1 MKKVFII
8 LVLVFLNYGWFS
20 TVKADENLGSG
31 DIVFVNLPEKFIF
44 DKRNI
49 LFSEVQQAIVY
60 ANTERIMI
68 MNNLEYIVDINMTIE
83 CQGSGLGIG
92 SDNIPIMIMPGSVGG
107 APINTLSLD
116 LKKYNSSEDY
126 SVNISLSEGTRR
138 VEVENE

>member
-1 MKKVFII
+1 MIII
-8 LVLVFLNYGWFS
+8 LGLVFFNHGYFS
-20 TVKADENLGSG
+20 SVEADENLGSG

-68 MNNLEYIVDINMTIE
+68 MNNLEYIVDVNMTIE
-83 CQGSGLGIG
+83 CQGSGLGID
-92 SDNIPIMIMPGSVGG
+92 SNNIPIMIMPGSVGG

-116 LKKYNSSEDY
+116 LKKYNPSEDY
-126 SVNISLSEGTRR
+126 SVNISLSEVTRR